1 MSRML
6 RIVEVALLVL
16 FLAGSS
22 RADLKMGSLFQD
34 HMVLQR
40 DKPLKI
46 WGWVDAGEKV
56 TVTFADQTKT
66 VIAEK
71 GPSMTSG
78 QAVKWMVTLDPMPAS
93 TQGRE
98 LSVRCSGASVRGKG
112 GTPGHI
118 RIRDVLIGE
127 VWLCSGQSNMQYTM
141 DRFPNCAADVP
152 NMKYPMIRHFA
163 VVRGALTPRADVLGV
178 WSVCSPET
186 ADQFSATAL
195 YFAVELYK
203 VLKIPV
209 GLINSS
215 VGATSAYQWSD
226 PETLAADPD
235 IAPKI
240 KEQKAKAA
248 EMEAAQKANPGL
260 MPAYE
265 KAMLE
270 YLAKV
275 GGNIGIIVPGREKEF
290 IKPDLSDPQWQPT
303 TFPGTCG
310 NGITWYARE
319 IELPGAMVGKDLILD
334 AGSSPF
340 WNGVKVGS
348 KRFHRDSNVCTIPA
362 ALTKEAKNV
371 LSVRAS
377 SVLIGGL
384 SSKPSIS
391 VADGPSLSLSGDGW
405 LRRMYASEPA
415 FPEGLPAGQ
424 SFYGGLYNGMIAPLM
439 PYAIRGVIWYQGEN
453 GPEGYT
459 YRKVFRELIQG
470 WRRNWGQGDF
480 PFYFCQLANY
490 HPKQHAIATDHDWP
504 LIREAQTMALELPNT
519 GMACLIDIGKL
530 GCQERDIHPW
540 NKQDVGKR
548 LVLIARNKIYGEDIV
563 SSGPM
568 YDSMTVK
575 GDKIIVKFKS
585 VGSGLMSAGITGW
598 YDHTIIPLP
607 TYPPGLDIHGFTI
620 AGDDGDFRMAHARIV
635 SKDSV
640 EVWHPRVPQPKY
652 ARFAWHRNP
661 LHNLYNEEKLPA
673 VPFRTDD
680 IDLSAIEE

>member
-1 MSRML
+1 
-6 RIVEVALLVL
+6 
-16 FLAGSS
+16 
-22 RADLKMGSLFQD
+22 
-34 HMVLQR
+34 MVLQR
-40 DKPLKI
+40 DKPVNV
-46 WGWVDAGEKV
+46 WGWAEEGTKV
-56 TVTFADQTKT
+56 TVQFADQKKT
-66 VIAEK
+66 ATTDK
-71 GPSMTSG
+71 NG
-78 QAVKWMVTLDPMPAS
+78 KWLVTLDPMAACVEGRTMTFAS
-93 TQGRE
+93 SIGNQK
-98 LSVRCSGASVRGKG
+98 SSIK
-112 GTPGHI
+112 
-118 RIRDVLIGE
+118 DVLVGE

-141 DRFPNCAADVP
+141 SRFPNCAADVP

-334 AGSSPF
+334 AGSSLF

-377 SVLIGGL
+377 SVLIGSL
-384 SSKPSIS
+384 SSKPSLS

-405 LRRMYASEPA
+405 LRRMYAGEPA

-459 YRKVFRELIQG
+459 YRKVFRELIQS

-548 LVLIARNKIYGEDIV
+548 LALIARNKIYGEDIV

-607 TYPPGLDIHGFTI
+607 TYPPGLAIHGFTI
-620 AGDDGDFRMAHARIV
+620 AGDDGDFRMADARIV
-635 SKDSV
+635 AKDSV
-640 EVWHPRVPQPKY
+640 EVWHPKVTEPKY

-673 VPFRTDD
+673 VPFRTDV
-680 IDLSAIEE
+680 IDLSAVNK

>member
-1 MSRML
+1 ML
-6 RIVEVALLVL
+6 RIFEVALLVL
-16 FLAGSS
+16 FLAGSA
-22 RADLKMGSLFQD
+22 RADLKMASLFQD

-40 DKPLKI
+40 DKPVNV
-46 WGWVDAGEKV
+46 WGWAEEGTKV
-56 TVTFADQTKT
+56 TVQFADQKKT
-66 VIAEK
+66 ATTDK
-71 GPSMTSG
+71 NG
-78 QAVKWMVTLDPMPAS
+78 KWLVTLDPMAAWVEGRTMTFAS
-93 TQGRE
+93 SIGNQK
-98 LSVRCSGASVRGKG
+98 SSIK
-112 GTPGHI
+112 
-118 RIRDVLIGE
+118 DVLVGE
-127 VWLCSGQSNMQYTM
+127 VWVCSGQSNMQYTM
-141 DRFPNCAADVP
+141 SRFPRSAADVP

-163 VVRGALTPRADVLGV
+163 VVRGALTPLADVLGV

-203 VLKIPV
+203 VLNIPV

-334 AGSSPF
+334 AGSSLF
-340 WNGVKVGS
+340 WNGVEVGS

-405 LRRMYASEPA
+405 LRRMYAGEPA

-459 YRKVFRELIQG
+459 YRKVFRELIQS

-504 LIREAQTMALELPNT
+504 LIREAQTMALSLPNT

-548 LVLIARNKIYGEDIV
+548 LALIARNKIYGEDIV

-607 TYPPGLDIHGFTI
+607 THPPGLAIHGFTI

-635 SKDSV
+635 GKDSV

-673 VPFRTDD
+673 VPFRTDV
-680 IDLSAIEE
+680 IDLSAVNK

>member
-1 MSRML
+1 M
-6 RIVEVALLVL
+6 A
-16 FLAGSS
+16 
-22 RADLKMGSLFQD
+22 SLFQD

-40 DKPLKI
+40 DTPVNV
-46 WGWVDAGEKV
+46 WGWAEEGTQV
-56 TVTFADQTKT
+56 TVQFADQKKT
-66 VIAEK
+66 ATTDK
-71 GPSMTSG
+71 NG
-78 QAVKWMVTLDPMPAS
+78 KWLVTLDPMAAWGEGRTMTFAS
-93 TQGRE
+93 SIGNQK
-98 LSVRCSGASVRGKG
+98 SSIK
-112 GTPGHI
+112 
-118 RIRDVLIGE
+118 DVLVGE
-127 VWLCSGQSNMQYTM
+127 VWVCSGQSNMQYTM
-141 DRFPNCAADVP
+141 SRFPNCAADVP

-163 VVRGALTPRADVLGV
+163 VVRGALTPLADVLGV

-203 VLKIPV
+203 VLNIPV

-334 AGSSPF
+334 AGSSLF
-340 WNGVKVGS
+340 WNGVEVGS

-405 LRRMYASEPA
+405 LRRMYAGEPA

-459 YRKVFRELIQG
+459 YRKVFRELIQS
-470 WRRNWGQGDF
+470 WRKNWGQGDF

-504 LIREAQTMALELPNT
+504 LI
-519 GMACLIDIGKL
+519 
-530 GCQERDIHPW
+530 
-540 NKQDVGKR
+540 
-548 LVLIARNKIYGEDIV
+548 
-563 SSGPM
+563 
-568 YDSMTVK
+568 
-575 GDKIIVKFKS
+575 
-585 VGSGLMSAGITGW
+585 
-598 YDHTIIPLP
+598 
-607 TYPPGLDIHGFTI
+607 
-620 AGDDGDFRMAHARIV
+620 
-635 SKDSV
+635 
-640 EVWHPRVPQPKY
+640 
-652 ARFAWHRNP
+652 
-661 LHNLYNEEKLPA
+661 
-673 VPFRTDD
+673 
-680 IDLSAIEE
+680 